1 MTDTI
6 AAVMR
11 HTRNYFERARIEGS
25 ISVSGGMVSPVPAA
39 PYVYISGSLYHDG
52 AHKVEAGA
60 IAESDTQDETFT
72 GTVWLLHPPADFL
85 LLCDEIAT
93 YCEKNPAGSMQSESL
108 GEYSYTRASGSNGVL
123 TWQQAFADQLRP
135 YMHMFTE
142 VG

>member
-1 MTDTI
+1 MSNTI

-11 HTRNYFERARIEGS
+11 HARNYFERARIEGS

-39 PYVYISGSLYHDG
+39 PYVCISGSLYHDG
-52 AHKVEAGA
+52 VHKVEAGA
-60 IAESDTQDETFT
+60 FADNAAPDETFT

-85 LLCDEIAT
+85 LMCEEIAT
-93 YCEKNPAGSMQSESL
+93 YCEKNPAGALHSESL
-108 GEYSYTRASGSNGVL
+108 GEYSYTRASGNNGVL
-123 TWQQAFADQLRP
+123 TWQQAFANQLRP